1 MSDISDLK
9 GHAMTLPASKRNV
22 PDDPA
27 MAQLEISDGGL
38 DRIGSLAAETG
49 RHIVDLAGFLAQID
63 ADAGQQL
70 GVVDDVASQAR
81 DLTQITRELTDGL
94 GTVAAANARALAT
107 VDGSIDTLKASAN
120 NSRDVATWVGQ
131 LDDVLGSVETTLTQV
146 SRANQRI
153 AEIAKQV
160 NILAVNARI
169 EAARAGEMGRGFA
182 VVAEAINALSSET
195 SSAATDVTSSTGT
208 LTKLIGGLRGDA
220 RGVATSAV
228 SVLDGAASA
237 DDALTRISVDVR
249 AASADTVRLTESSS
263 AVSGAVERFAP
274 AFQGLN
280 QALRATAEGV
290 QMANRRAEEIVDIN
304 ELAVQLSVELG
315 AANADAH
322 LIEMVQDGAL
332 AIGAEFERAIDA
344 GRISMADLFDSTY
357 RPIPGTQPEQM
368 MAPFT
373 ELTDALLPPI
383 QEGILNSDPR
393 VAFSAAVDKNGYL
406 PTHNRKFSKPQG
418 SDPAWN
424 ASNCRN
430 RRIFDDRVGLK
441 AGRNTA
447 PFLMQTYRRDMGGG
461 RYVAMKDVSAPI
473 YVQGRHWG
481 GLRMGFAPDQ
491 NGPGA

>member
-1 MSDISDLK
+1 MI
-9 GHAMTLPASKRNV
+9 LPAVNRPV

-27 MAQLEISDGGL
+27 LAQLEISDGGL
-38 DRIGSLAAETG
+38 DRIGQLAAETG

-63 ADAGQQL
+63 TDAGQQL
-70 GVVDDVASQAR
+70 RVVEDVAAQAR
-81 DLTQITRELTDGL
+81 DLTRITREMTDDL

-107 VDGSIDTLKASAN
+107 VDGSIDTLKASSL
-120 NSRDVATWVGQ
+120 NSRDVAAWVGQ
-131 LDDVLGSVETTLTQV
+131 LDTVLGSVETTLTQV
-146 SRANQRI
+146 GRANQRI

-182 VVAEAINALSSET
+182 VVAEAINALSNET

-228 SVLDGAASA
+228 SVLEGASSA
-237 DDALTRISVDVR
+237 DDALTRISADVR
-249 AASADTVRLTESSS
+249 AASSDTARLTEATN
-263 AVSGAVERFAP
+263 AVSEAVDRFAP
-274 AFQGLN
+274 AFTELN
-280 QALRATAEGV
+280 HALRATAEGV

-332 AIGAEFERAIDA
+332 NIGAEFERAVQT
-344 GRISMADLFDSTY
+344 GRITMEELFDSTY
-357 RPIPGTQPEQM
+357 RPIPGTSPEQV

-373 ELTDALLPPI
+373 ELTDTLLPPI
-383 QEGILNSDPR
+383 QEKILNSDPR

-418 SDPAWN
+418 SDPVWN

-441 AGRNTA
+441 AGRSTA

-461 RYVAMKDVSAPI
+461 QYVAMKDVSAPI
-473 YVQGRHWG
+473 YVHGRHWG
-481 GLRMGFAPDQ
+481 GLRMGFAP
-491 NGPGA
+491 PRE